1 MHCSNATLHCTH
13 ILGSRELDL
22 AYHWDDSWLGFS
34 FDYLLSWL
42 SHTKD
47 ITPPPSYAATPVDIT
62 LLSRQQLQDLCIISD
77 HTFGATQQHH
87 LLMIIVGTAGTG
99 KSYLIN
105 AIRFLFAIHDES
117 DAIRVTAPTGIA
129 AANIHSSTIHSLL
142 SLLNENLSG
151 ARLHS
156 LQTALQSVRLLIIDE
171 YSFLSTAMFDA
182 LDRQLRKIFPANTD
196 CPFGALNIVLC
207 GDPAQLA
214 PVRGRPVYAITTNNH
229 SPSSFHLFDTVIKLD
244 QPFQQTGNDET
255 QTRFRELLSHI
266 ANCDADTLQHWLYMY
281 SDRSREPER
290 RRQSGADANDRESQ
304 RNSTPKPDPGR
315 NTRNAPNKA
324 PP

>member
-1 MHCSNATLHCTH
+1 MEIDDLLQQDDYQQVMHCSNATLHCTH
-13 ILGSRELDL
+13 ILGLRELDL
-22 AYHWDDSWLGFS
+22 AYHWDNSWLGFS

-62 LLSRQQLQDLCIISD
+62 LLSRRQLQALHIISD

-87 LLMIIVGTAGTG
+87 LLMIVVSTAGTG

-105 AIRFLFAIHDES
+105 TICFLFAIHDES

-156 LQTALQSVRLLIIDE
+156 LQTTLQSVRLLIIDE
-171 YSFLSTAMFDA
+171 YSFLSTAMFDD

-214 PVRGRPVYAITTNNH
+214 PVHGRLVYAITTNNYSPLMRRRCGSTRGYAH
-229 SPSSFHLFDTVIKLD
+229 SEDLE
-244 QPFQQTGNDET
+244 TGVRRSGATDC
-255 QTRFRELLSHI
+255 R
-266 ANCDADTLQHWLYMY
+266 ADGVTTCTLQ
-281 SDRSREPER
+281 
-290 RRQSGADANDRESQ
+290 
-304 RNSTPKPDPGR
+304 
-315 NTRNAPNKA
+315 
-324 PP
+324 PPLQLIPSF